1 MKNNRFVFGV
11 LVPVFLLIFV
21 FLLLPLILGLG
32 ISFYDYNPLREQN
45 TFVGFSNYVKLA
57 QDPVFVKVLLNTLFF
72 VFVAV
77 LINIV
82 FTLFLSLFVSGLPSN
97 KMRSFFRFMFFLPCI
112 APIVA
117 SSSVW
122 GSRVYSTRTGIINTI
137 LTQVGGKP
145 VNFLGS
151 AETVMWALI
160 LFTIWVDFGYNTI
173 LFSAGIDAIPGTYQE
188 AAKIDGAGSWQR
200 FIHITL
206 PLLKRTFVF
215 VVIMTLISHF
225 QMFVQFMTLAL
236 RGGPNNASTVLTLY
250 VYRLGFIN
258 KDMGYASAVALV
270 LFFII
275 MAVTLLQRRFM
286 KADWG
291 Y

>member
-1 MKNNRFVFGV
+1 MKNRKFVLSV
-11 LVPVFLLIFV
+11 LAPIFLLIFI
-21 FLLLPLILGLG
+21 FLLLPLCLGLG

-45 TFVGFSNYVKLA
+45 AFIGFDNYVKLT
-57 QDPVFVKVLLNTLFF
+57 QDPVFVKVLKNTLFF

-77 LINIV
+77 IINIV
-82 FTLFLSLFVSGLPSN
+82 FTFFLAVFVSSLPSN
-97 KMRSFFRFMFFLPCI
+97 KLRSFFRMMYFLPCI

-122 GSRVYSTRTGIINTI
+122 GSRIYATRTGVINTI
-137 LTQVGGKP
+137 LTQVGLKP

-151 AETVMWALI
+151 ADTVMWALI
-160 LFTIWVDFGYNTI
+160 AFTIWVDFGYNTI
-173 LFSAGIDAIPGTYQE
+173 LFSAGIDAIPGTYHD
-188 AAKIDGAGSWQR
+188 AAKIDGANAWQR
-200 FIHITL
+200 LTRVTL
-206 PLLKRTFVF
+206 PMLERTFVF

-270 LFFII
+270 LFGII
-275 MAVTLLQRRFM
+275 MAVTLIQRRFM